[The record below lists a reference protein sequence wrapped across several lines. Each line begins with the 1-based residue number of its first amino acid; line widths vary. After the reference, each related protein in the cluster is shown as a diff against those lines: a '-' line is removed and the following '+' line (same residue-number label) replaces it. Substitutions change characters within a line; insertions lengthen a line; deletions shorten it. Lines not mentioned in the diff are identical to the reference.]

1 MNYRINPTAIRHAPA
16 IQKGTPCMLI
26 ARIERFLRET
36 GMPWTKFGR
45 LAAHDPRFV
54 EDLRNGRIPR
64 AETERR
70 IEHFMN
76 TFRETF
82 RAA

>member
-1 MNYRINPTAIRHAPA
+1 
-16 IQKGTPCMLI
+16 MLI
-26 ARIERFLRET
+26 RQIERFLRQT

-54 EDLRNGRIPR
+54 ADLRNGRIPR
-64 AETERR
+64 PDTEKR

-76 TFRETF
+76 TYSESSH
-82 RAA
+82 AA

>member
-1 MNYRINPTAIRHAPA
+1 
-16 IQKGTPCMLI
+16 MLI
-26 ARIERFLRET
+26 RQIERFLRQT

-54 EDLRNGRIPR
+54 ADLRNGRIPR
-64 AETERR
+64 PDTEKR

-76 TFRETF
+76 TYTESSH
-82 RAA
+82 AA

>member
-1 MNYRINPTAIRHAPA
+1 
-16 IQKGTPCMLI
+16 MLI
-26 ARIERFLRET
+26 SRIERFLRQT

-54 EDLRNGRIPR
+54 EDLRNGRVSR
-64 AETERR
+64 ENTEKR

-76 TFRETF
+76 TYQESGN
-82 RAA
+82 AI

>member
-1 MNYRINPTAIRHAPA
+1 
-16 IQKGTPCMLI
+16 MLI
-26 ARIERFLRET
+26 SRIERFLRQT

-54 EDLRNGRIPR
+54 EDLRNGRVPR
-64 AETERR
+64 ENTEKK

-76 TFRETF
+76 KYQESNN
-82 RAA
+82 AI

>member
-1 MNYRINPTAIRHAPA
+1 
-16 IQKGTPCMLI
+16 MLI
-26 ARIERFLRET
+26 RRIERFLRET

-54 EDLRNGRIPR
+54 EDLRNGRTPR
-64 AETERR
+64 EATAKR

-76 TFRETF
+76 TYGETLHGQ
-82 RAA
+82 

>member
-1 MNYRINPTAIRHAPA
+1 
-16 IQKGTPCMLI
+16 MLI

-54 EDLRNGRIPR
+54 EDLRNGRLPR
-64 AETERR
+64 PATEDR

-76 TFRETF
+76 KYRETIH
-82 RAA
+82 AA

>member
-1 MNYRINPTAIRHAPA
+1 
-16 IQKGTPCMLI
+16 MLI
-26 ARIERFLRET
+26 RQIERFLRET

-64 AETERR
+64 PRTQARV
-70 IEHFMN
+70 EHFMN
-76 TFRETF
+76 VYREQ
-82 RAA
+82 AHAN

>member
-1 MNYRINPTAIRHAPA
+1 
-16 IQKGTPCMLI
+16 MLI
-26 ARIERFLRET
+26 RRIERFLRVT

-64 AETERR
+64 AATEAR

-76 TFRETF
+76 KYQEGSNV
-82 RAA
+82 

>member
-1 MNYRINPTAIRHAPA
+1 
-16 IQKGTPCMLI
+16 MLI
-26 ARIERFLRET
+26 RQIERFLRET

-64 AETERR
+64 PQTQAR

-76 TFRETF
+76 TYREQPH
-82 RAA
+82 AN

>member
-1 MNYRINPTAIRHAPA
+1 
-16 IQKGTPCMLI
+16 MLI
-26 ARIERFLRET
+26 SRIERFLRQT

-54 EDLRNGRIPR
+54 EDLRNGRVPR
-64 AETERR
+64 ESTEQK

-76 TFRETF
+76 TYWESSN
-82 RAA
+82 AV

>member
-1 MNYRINPTAIRHAPA
+1 
-16 IQKGTPCMLI
+16 MLI
-26 ARIERFLRET
+26 YQIERFLKRT

-64 AETERR
+64 YATEKR

-76 TFRETF
+76 TFQESGH
-82 RAA
+82 AA